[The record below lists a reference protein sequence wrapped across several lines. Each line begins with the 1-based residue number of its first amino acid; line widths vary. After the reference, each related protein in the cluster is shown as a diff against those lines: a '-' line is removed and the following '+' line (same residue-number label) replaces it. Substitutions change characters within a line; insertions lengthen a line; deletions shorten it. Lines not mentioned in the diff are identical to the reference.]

1 MSTKRHGGWYKH
13 RLGPQLTDQLP
24 LQAYEA
30 GFRRW
35 LGLELHLGH
44 VSVQDAT
51 KQFNIPAH
59 VIKSIK
65 QEYIPAVVPLGSM
78 TEAEKKNL
86 AELEKRVKLLER
98 QLEDASIKNIA
109 LETLIDVAEQSLKI
123 PIRKKPG
130 AKQ

>member
-1 MSTKRHGGWYKH
+1 
-13 RLGPQLTDQLP
+13 
-24 LQAYEA
+24 
-30 GFRRW
+30 
-35 LGLELHLGH
+35 